1 MIIVAGKIY
10 TEQPQRDTFVTRSLD
25 SVALARKAP
34 GCLDFVVSADPL
46 EPDSVNVYESWET
59 EAQLEAFRGSG
70 PDDGLSSLVLRAEV
84 ARHQIASSGPA

>member
-1 MIIVAGKIY
+1 VSGKIY
-10 TEQPQRDTFVTRSLD
+10 VEESQRATFVARSLE

-46 EPDSVNVYESWET
+46 EPDRVNVYESWES

-70 PDDGLSSLVLRAEV
+70 PDDGLSALVVPADV
-84 ARHQIASSGPA
+84 ARHQVASSGPP